1 MDFVKIRYF
10 TYETNTVLLSFLGRA
25 ALGPALG
32 TRKAAMKHSTAVERA
47 AGPMPDAGP
56 ALEQLIDRERY
67 PITELE
73 GPAGRALVARCR
85 SQLETAGACV
95 LEDFLLPAAAAR
107 ARAELEGLLDGAY
120 YCQKDHNPYLAP
132 DDPALPPDHPRN
144 RPQVSDVGCLAD
156 DQIPAGSLLRRLYLW
171 DRLRAFLAVL
181 LDVDRL
187 YPYADPL
194 GSLNLN
200 VFQPGQQLGWHYDN
214 ADWSITLMLQ
224 PAEAGGVY
232 EYRPWTRT
240 AEDENYRT
248 VARILDGEREGV
260 RELAMGVGALVLF
273 RGRRSLHRVTPCR
286 GSRPRLLAVLSYDTQ
301 PGVTLSEHNRLL
313 FYGRTS

>member
-1 MDFVKIRYF
+1 M
-10 TYETNTVLLSFLGRA
+10 EQS
-25 ALGPALG
+25 
-32 TRKAAMKHSTAVERA
+32 STIDRV
-47 AGPMPDAGP
+47 AGPMPGGGLAP
-56 ALEQLIDRERY
+56 ERLIDVKRY

-73 GPAGRALVARCR
+73 APAGRALVARCR
-85 SQLETAGACV
+85 SELETAGACV
-95 LEDFLLPAAAAR
+95 LDDFLLPDAAAR
-107 ARAELEGLLDGAY
+107 ARVELEDLLDDAY

-132 DDPALPPDHPRN
+132 DDPARPGDHPRN

-156 DQIPAGSLLRRLYLW
+156 DQIPAGSVLRRLYLW
-171 DRLRAFLAVL
+171 DQLRAFLAAL

-200 VFQPGQQLGWHYDN
+200 VFQPGQQLGWHFDN
-214 ADWSITLMLQ
+214 ADWAITLMLQ

-232 EYRPWTRT
+232 EYLPWTRT
-240 AEDENYRT
+240 AEDENYET
-248 VARILDGEREGV
+248 VARILDGDREGV

-273 RGRRSLHRVTPCR
+273 RGRRSLHRVTPCQ
-286 GSRPRLLAVLSYDTQ
+286 GTRPRLLAVLSYDTQ
-301 PGVTLSEHNRLL
+301 PGVTLTEHNRLL

>member
-1 MDFVKIRYF
+1 M
-10 TYETNTVLLSFLGRA
+10 EQS
-25 ALGPALG
+25 
-32 TRKAAMKHSTAVERA
+32 STIDRV
-47 AGPMPDAGP
+47 AGSMPGGGLAP
-56 ALEQLIDRERY
+56 EQLIDGTRY

-73 GPAGRALVARCR
+73 TPVGRALVARCR
-85 SQLETAGACV
+85 SRLEHAGACV

-132 DDPALPPDHPRN
+132 DDPAHPGDHPRN

-156 DQIPAGSLLRRLYLW
+156 DQIPAGSVLRQLYLW
-171 DRLRAFLAVL
+171 DQLRAFLAAL
-181 LDVDRL
+181 LGVERL

-200 VFQPGQQLGWHYDN
+200 VFQPGQQLGWHFDN
-214 ADWSITLMLQ
+214 ADWAITLMLQ

-232 EYRPWTRT
+232 EYLPWTRA
-240 AEDENYRT
+240 AEDENYET
-248 VARILDGEREGV
+248 VGRVLDGERDGV

-273 RGRRSLHRVTPCR
+273 RGRRSLHRVTPCQ
-286 GSRPRLLAVLSYDTQ
+286 GTQPRLLAVLSYDTQ
-301 PGVTLSEHNRLL
+301 PGVKLTEHNRLL

>member
-1 MDFVKIRYF
+1 MVFVIIRYF
-10 TYETNTVLLSFLGRA
+10 TYEPNAVFLSLLGW
-25 ALGPALG
+25 LGPGSASG
-32 TRKAAMKHSTAVERA
+32 TRKTAMAHPTTVERD
-47 AGPMPDAGP
+47 AGPMTNGGLTP
-56 ALEQLIDRERY
+56 EQFIDGQRY
-67 PITELE
+67 PITRLE
-73 GPAGRALVARCR
+73 SSAGQALVARCR
-85 SQLETAGACV
+85 SRLDQDGACV
-95 LEDFLLPAAAAR
+95 LEDFLLPDAAAR

-132 DDPALPPDHPRN
+132 DDPALPADHPRN

-156 DQIPAGSLLRRLYLW
+156 DQIPTGSVLRQLYLW
-171 DRLRAFLAVL
+171 DQLRAFLAAL

-200 VFQPGQQLGWHYDN
+200 VFQPGQQLGWHFDN
-214 ADWSITLMLQ
+214 ADWAITLMLR

-232 EYRPWTRT
+232 EYLPWTRT
-240 AEDENYRT
+240 AEDENYDT
-248 VARILDGEREGV
+248 VARILDGDREGV

-273 RGRRSLHRVTPCR
+273 RGRRSLHRVTPCQ
-286 GSRPRLLAVLSYDTQ
+286 GIQPRLLAVLSYDTQ
-301 PGVTLSEHNRLL
+301 PGVTLTEHNRLL